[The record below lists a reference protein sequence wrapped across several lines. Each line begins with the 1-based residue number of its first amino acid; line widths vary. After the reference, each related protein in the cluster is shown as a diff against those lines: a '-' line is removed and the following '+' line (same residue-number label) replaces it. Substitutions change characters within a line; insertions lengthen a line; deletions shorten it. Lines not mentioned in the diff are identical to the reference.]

1 MATPSRRVDRRMQRT
16 RQVLQRA
23 FIEVAHEKRMV
34 ATTVQD
40 ITERADV
47 NRGTFYLHFA
57 DKYALLVAIIHEH
70 FQHLL
75 TSTLSPAPRWDRRS
89 LHLFIQ
95 TVLEDF
101 ERKYRQLLLLHDV
114 APLIERATCE
124 ELARLLLTWLK
135 QDGSA
140 ENRGLVSLETMARL
154 VSWTI
159 FGAAVQW
166 SQEASAV
173 SSEQMAHDV
182 LMVIT
187 EGVAHLAP
195 FSLPE

>member
-1 MATPSRRVDRRMQRT
+1 
-16 RQVLQRA
+16 
-23 FIEVAHEKRMV
+23 
-34 ATTVQD
+34 
-40 ITERADV
+40 
-47 NRGTFYLHFA
+47 
-57 DKYALLVAIIHEH
+57 
-70 FQHLL
+70 
-75 TSTLSPAPRWDRRS
+75 
-89 LHLFIQ
+89 
-95 TVLEDF
+95 
-101 ERKYRQLLLLHDV
+101 
-114 APLIERATCE
+114 LIERATCE

-182 LMVIT
+182 LLVIT

>member
-1 MATPSRRVDRRMQRT
+1 MTTPSRRVGRRMQHT
-16 RQVLQRA
+16 RQLLQQA
-23 FIEVAHEKRMV
+23 FIEVAHEKGMV

-47 NRGTFYLHFA
+47 NRGTFYLHFV

-75 TSTLSPAPRWDRRS
+75 TSTLSPTSRWDRSS

-95 TVLEDF
+95 AVLEDC
-101 ERKYRQLLLLHDV
+101 ERKYRQLLRSHEV

-124 ELARLLLTWLK
+124 ELAKLLLMWLK
-135 QDGSA
+135 QDQSGGTR
-140 ENRGLVSLETMARL
+140 ELVPLETIARIM
-154 VSWTI
+154 SWTI

-166 SQEASAV
+166 SQETTAV
-173 SSEQMAHDV
+173 SSEQMAHDI
-182 LMVIT
+182 LLVIT
-187 EGVAHLAP
+187 EGVARLAP
-195 FSLPE
+195 FALPE

>member
-1 MATPSRRVDRRMQRT
+1 MATPERRGDRRMQRT
-16 RQVLQRA
+16 RQMLQQA
-23 FIEVAHEKRMV
+23 FIEVAHEKGIV
-34 ATTVQD
+34 ATTIQE

-57 DKYALLVAIIHEH
+57 DKYALLEVIIYEH

-75 TSTLSPAPRWDRRS
+75 TSTLAPEPRWDRRS

-95 TVLEDF
+95 AVLEDF

-182 LMVIT
+182 LLVIT

-195 FSLPE
+195 FARPV

>member
-1 MATPSRRVDRRMQRT
+1 M
-16 RQVLQRA
+16 LQQA
-23 FIEVAHEKRMV
+23 FIEVVHEKGIV

-40 ITERADV
+40 ITRRADV

-57 DKYALLVAIIHEH
+57 DKYALLVTVIHEH

-75 TSTLSPAPRWDRRS
+75 TSTPPPPFRWDRRN

-101 ERKYRQLLLLHDV
+101 ERKYRRLLLSHDI

-124 ELARLLLTWLK
+124 ELAGILLTWLK
-135 QDGSA
+135 QDRSA
-140 ENRGLVSLETMARL
+140 ETRGLVSLETIARIM
-154 VSWTI
+154 SWTI

-166 SQEASAV
+166 SQGAIAV
-173 SSEQMAHDV
+173 SSEQMAHDI
-182 LMVIT
+182 LLVIT
-187 EGVAHLAP
+187 EGVARLAP
-195 FSLPE
+195 GALPE